1 MQNNDLIGKI
11 VLSKCGRDK
20 NHYYV
25 IVDKVDDT
33 YYLLSNGSNKTIQM
47 PKKKSIKH
55 FNVLKN
61 VDDEIKASIILKK
74 KGTDLKI
81 KRFLKLKALL
91 RRVDYLMSKDDVIEM
106 QGVVLEALP
115 NAMFQV
121 ELESGHKILAHI
133 SGKLRMNFI
142 RILPG
147 DKVTIELS
155 PYDLTRGRIT
165 WRAK

>member
-1 MQNNDLIGKI
+1 MAKVIIEVKVICKTTLHFCFC
-11 VLSKCGRDK
+11 S
-20 NHYYV
+20 HPYYYV

-81 KRFLKLKALL
+81 KRFLKLKGI
-91 RRVDYLMSKDDVIEM
+91 VKE
-106 QGVVLEALP
+106 G
-115 NAMFQV
+115 
-121 ELESGHKILAHI
+121 
-133 SGKLRMNFI
+133 
-142 RILPG
+142 
-147 DKVTIELS
+147 
-155 PYDLTRGRIT
+155 
-165 WRAK
+165 